1 MPAVIQA
8 IQSVPHRK
16 FTYPALPFPLSLH
29 SRSGFAEVWD
39 GGISCEQKALK
50 EKGIDEILEEA
61 RESNREND
69 LEHLKR
75 GCELF
80 FPPCLISFFF
90 VLGRGYLTGRV
101 WMVLMGVHM

>member
-1 MPAVIQA
+1 MSAFIQA

-16 FTYPALPFPLSLH
+16 FTYPALPFPLSLL
-29 SRSGFAEVWD
+29 SRAGFAEVWD
-39 GGISCEQKALK
+39 GGISREQKALK

-75 GCELF
+75 GCELL
-80 FPPCLISFFF
+80 FPLF
-90 VLGRGYLTGRV
+90 
-101 WMVLMGVHM
+101 LMGFFLG